1 MRNYKVATTDSRGAD
16 GLTLFMLATSCVAMW
31 ALNIWTMFNWGEG
44 MVLQKLVIQ
53 TFAWLHTI
61 VFYRAALK

>member
-1 MRNYKVATTDSRGAD
+1 M
-16 GLTLFMLATSCVAMW
+16 LLMLATSCVAMW

-44 MVLQKLVIQ
+44 MVIQKLVVQ

-61 VFYRAALK
+61 CFYREALK

>member
-1 MRNYKVATTDSRGAD
+1 MRNYKVATTNSRTASNFV
-16 GLTLFMLATSCVAMW
+16 LLMLATSCVAMW

-44 MVLQKLVIQ
+44 MVIQKLVVQ

-61 VFYRAALK
+61 CFYREALK